1 MITTIF
7 LKEKS
12 VYGNTLIYPNCE
24 TSNLF
29 AKLIGTKTLNIND
42 INVIKLLG
50 YNVQIQKL

>member
-1 MITTIF
+1 MKIL

-29 AKLIGTKTLNIND
+29 AKLIGTKTLNTSD
-42 INVIKLLG
+42 INVIRLLG
-50 YNVQIQKL
+50 YEVIINRL